1 MFIVHL
7 IETNHTSISF
17 DTEEDAR
24 EFMQEPDYDM
34 IGDWDL
40 IEHKIQLEEV

>member
-7 IETNHTSISF
+7 TETNHTSISF

-34 IGDWDL
+34 IRHWDL
-40 IEHKIQLEEV
+40 IDHKIELEAV